1 MARTGRSN
9 DFLEDY
15 RILSDRVRRLE
26 LTRKR
31 SRDIIPYSISGE
43 LEVSTGMLRWYAT
56 ADGSINQIIAQNG
69 TEATGTVPIIVE
81 LLRHRYD
88 PDSTT
93 VSTVVAAHMPLT
105 VFPPPPFDAA
115 IADFKEGDYFTVDV
129 VQVGDADPGGDLV
142 IEIQVAYI

>member
-31 SRDIIPYSISGE
+31 SSDIIPYSISGE

-81 LLRHRYD
+81 LLRHRVE
-88 PDSTT
+88 SGV
-93 VSTVVAAHMPLT
+93 VSTVIAAHMPLV
-105 VFPPPPFDAA
+105 VFPPEPFDAA

-129 VQVGDADPGGDLV
+129 VQIGDADPGGDLV